1 MIMEQFVK
9 MNEIYVSKSPYLIK
23 TVVGSCIALC
33 IWDSHSTIGGMG
45 HIMLPKSNGDPKAP
59 PGKYADIA
67 VKSLISTMVNEGSSI
82 VNMQASCVGG
92 ASMFQNHQHKFE
104 SVGIKNYRMVKKEL
118 ADLGIP
124 IVTKAVGGISGRRVV
139 MNCTSG
145 VITIS
150 TLQKAGQSNE
160 CN

>member
-1 MIMEQFVK
+1 MEQFVK
-9 MNEIYVSKSPYLIK
+9 MNEIYVTKSPYLIK

-33 IWDSHSTIGGMG
+33 IWDNHSKIGGMG
-45 HIMLPKSNGDPKAP
+45 HIMLPKSNGNPKAP

-67 VKSLISTMVNEGSSI
+67 VKNLISTMVTEGSSI
-82 VNMQASCVGG
+82 VNMQASCIGG
-92 ASMFQNHQHKFE
+92 ASMFQNNHHKCE
-104 SVGIKNYRMVKKEL
+104 SVGIKNYKMVKKEL

-124 IVTKAVGGISGRRVV
+124 IVIKAVGGNSGRRVV

-145 VITIS
+145 DITIS
-150 TLQKAGQSNE
+150 TLQKVSREYE